1 MVKVRINK
9 QFYKDFNFY
18 FYMLFIFLWI
28 KPLIDAENGYELTYC
43 LVFLVGAIIATL
55 LTIFKNK

>member
-18 FYMLFIFLWI
+18 FYMLFIVLWI
-28 KPLIDAENGYELTYC
+28 KPLIDAENDYEFTYC

>member
-18 FYMLFIFLWI
+18 FYMLFIVLWI
-28 KPLIDAENGYELTYC
+28 KPLIDAEKGCGFTYC
-43 LVFLVGAIIATL
+43 LVFFFGAVITTI